1 MQNQTDDI
9 LPGLKSD
16 IKRMR
21 VLMCIRANPEIQLS
35 SDVSTEQAY
44 KHALNQF
51 MHELELE
58 IVTALKFKFQLPNG
72 ARIFDEVLQLL
83 VMSSKEKRFVPTIGK
98 IVHKLAVAKIVK

>member
-1 MQNQTDDI
+1 
-9 LPGLKSD
+9 
-16 IKRMR
+16 
-21 VLMCIRANPEIQLS
+21 
-35 SDVSTEQAY
+35 
-44 KHALNQF
+44 

-83 VMSSKEKRFVPTIGK
+83 VMSSKEKRFVTTIGR